1 MIRNTGIGP
10 SRRSL
15 LTGGAALAT
24 TALLL
29 SRSHRV
35 DAAADPHLTAGPA
48 RVRLRDAPAPET
60 DVWAYDGS
68 VPGPTIRVRQGE
80 KVHVAVENRL
90 QEDTTVHWHGVRVPN
105 AMDGVPYLTQR
116 PIAPGETFV
125 YELAPPDA
133 GTFWYHPHQRSF
145 VQVGRGLYGAFIV
158 EEATAIVVDRDL
170 TWMLG
175 DWRLGADASINDDFG
190 NRMDMS
196 MSGRVGT
203 TVTVNGR
210 LPQPLAV
217 RGGERIRLRLINAAN
232 ARIFALTFAGHRPWV
247 VALDGQ
253 PVTPHEPED
262 GRIVLGPAMRADI
275 VMDMTGRAGERF
287 AITDGFYPQFT
298 YRLLEIAYADEP
310 LRGHAIEASIA
321 LPRNPLAEPD
331 LAAAERHEIVLGGGM
346 MMGGDMMGGGGMM
359 DGMMGGG
366 MMGGG
371 GMTDGMMGGG
381 MMGGGDMMS
390 GGDMMGANS
399 DHIWTINGVS
409 ATEHTHEPLLFLKR
423 GRSYVFALQNN
434 TAFHHP
440 IHLHGHSF
448 RVMSRNG
455 VPARLMEWRDTVL
468 IAPKERVEIA
478 FVADNPGDWMI
489 HCHILEHQAGGM
501 MATARVE

>member
-1 MIRNTGIGP
+1 MNSSNRTAP

-15 LTGGAALAT
+15 IVGGAALAT
-24 TALLL
+24 TAFL
-29 SRSHRV
+29 SGRPQRAN
-35 DAAADPHLTAGPA
+35 AASDVHLTAGTA
-48 RVRLRDAPAPET
+48 WVRLRDQPSPET
-60 DVWAYDGS
+60 AVWAYDGA
-68 VPGPTIRVRQGE
+68 VPGPTIRVRQGD
-80 KVHVAVENRL
+80 KLRVAVENRL
-90 QEDTTVHWHGVRVPN
+90 QEETTVHWHGVRVPN
-105 AMDGVPYLTQR
+105 AMDGVPYLTQK

-125 YELAPPDA
+125 YEFAPPDA

-145 VQVGRGLYGAFIV
+145 EQVGRGLYGAFIV
-158 EEATAIVVDRDL
+158 EEATPITVDRDL
-170 TWMLG
+170 TWVLG
-175 DWRLGADASINDDFG
+175 DWRLGPDASINEDFG

-210 LPQPLAV
+210 LPQPFVV

-232 ARIFALTFAGHRPWV
+232 ARIFALTLAGHRPWI

-253 PVTPHEPED
+253 PVTPHEPEG
-262 GRIVLGPAMRADI
+262 GRIVLGPAMRVDVVI
-275 VMDMTGRAGERF
+275 DMNGRGGERF
-287 AITDGFYPQFT
+287 SITDGFYPQFT
-298 YRLLEIAYADEP
+298 YRLLDIAYADAP
-310 LRGHAIEASIA
+310 LRDHAIEASIK
-321 LPRNPLAEPD
+321 LPPNPLSEPD
-331 LAAAERHEIVLGGGM
+331 LTAAERHEIVLGGGM
-346 MMGGDMMGGGGMM
+346 MMGGGMMGGGGMM

-366 MMGGG
+366 GNMM
-371 GMTDGMMGGG
+371 
-381 MMGGGDMMS
+381 
-390 GGDMMGANS
+390 GGDMMGANN

-455 VPARLMEWRDTVL
+455 VPTRFMEWQDTVL
-468 IAPKERVEIA
+468 TAPKERVEIA

-489 HCHILEHQAGGM
+489 HCHILEHQAAGM
-501 MATARVE
+501 MATARVA